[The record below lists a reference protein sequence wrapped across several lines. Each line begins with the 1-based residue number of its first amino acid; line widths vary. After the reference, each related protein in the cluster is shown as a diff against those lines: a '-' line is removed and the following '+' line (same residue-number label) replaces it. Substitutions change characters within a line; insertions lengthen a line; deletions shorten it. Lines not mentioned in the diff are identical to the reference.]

1 VVRPFEPPETPYG
14 SGHRGVDLGAV
25 PGAGVE
31 AAGAGV
37 VGWAGVLAG
46 RGVVSVRHPGGLRTT
61 YEPLT
66 PAVHAGQVVAAG
78 EPLGRLA
85 AGHLGC
91 PRPAC
96 LHWGLLR
103 GAVYV
108 DPLTLFRRGRVR
120 LLPLGQPASRAGM
133 AGAAPPGGEVEPPPP
148 AVGHPERRP
157 LFSSPATTTA
167 LGLVAVWAL
176 LNSRRRPP

>member
-1 VVRPFEPPETPYG
+1 
-14 SGHRGVDLGAV
+14 
-25 PGAGVE
+25 
-31 AAGAGV
+31 V

-66 PAVHAGQVVAAG
+66 PAVRAGQVVAAG
-78 EPLGRLA
+78 EPLGHLA
-85 AGHLGC
+85 TGHPGC

-108 DPLTLFRRGRVR
+108 DPLALFRRGRVR
-120 LLPLGQPASRAGM
+120 LLPLGQPPASRANA
-133 AGAAPPGGEVEPPPP
+133 AGPVPPAGEAELPPP
-148 AVGHPERRP
+148 AAERPERRP
-157 LFSSPATTTA
+157 PFSSPATAAA
-167 LGLVAVWAL
+167 LGLAVVWAL